1 MLSRISPPQ
10 IVLEDCSPVYAP
22 CLPPQDLSF
31 WTSCTLS
38 SATPRLSKKRLTRY
52 FFQKS
57 SPYLFIIYSL
67 QGAVIYILD
76 VFCNSEVPAN
86 REKSAE
92 VLSKMVTDKLVGPK
106 VRICVTRFLPSIFL
120 DAMKQSPE
128 AAVRYNAGILLVNQM
143 LIILSDW
150 SACWTASTRTLS

>member
-1 MLSRISPPQ
+1 MSPTSRPVILDILYSVFSNTKLVKEAFDK
-10 IVLEDCSPVYAP
+10 VLLCD
-22 CLPPQDLSF
+22 F
-31 WTSCTLS
+31 LS
-38 SATPRLSKKRLTRY
+38 SLSKPLKNVSNFTNCLI
-52 FFQKS
+52 FFFS
-57 SPYLFIIYSL
+57 

-128 AAVRYNAGILLVNQM
+128 AAVRYYTYILHPFSQSNVN
-143 LIILSDW
+143 
-150 SACWTASTRTLS
+150 T